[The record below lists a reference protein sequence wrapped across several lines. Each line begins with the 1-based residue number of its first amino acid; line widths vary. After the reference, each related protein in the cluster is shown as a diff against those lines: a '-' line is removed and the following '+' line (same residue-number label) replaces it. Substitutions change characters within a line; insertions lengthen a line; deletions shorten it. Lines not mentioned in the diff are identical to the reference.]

1 MPADRPTI
9 GTGRRR
15 QGGHGDPEGADDS
28 QKALEREIDEEI
40 RTGDETRRRQ
50 SGAHTDEGAHQIIPP
65 GTQRDI
71 DEANPQE

>member
-15 QGGHGDPEGADDS
+15 QGGRHDAEGADDS
-28 QKALEREIDEEI
+28 QRALEREIDQELDREAA
-40 RTGDETRRRQ
+40 TRRRQ
-50 SGAHTDEGAHQIIPP
+50 SGAHTDAGAHQATPP

-71 DEANPQE
+71 DEADPEP